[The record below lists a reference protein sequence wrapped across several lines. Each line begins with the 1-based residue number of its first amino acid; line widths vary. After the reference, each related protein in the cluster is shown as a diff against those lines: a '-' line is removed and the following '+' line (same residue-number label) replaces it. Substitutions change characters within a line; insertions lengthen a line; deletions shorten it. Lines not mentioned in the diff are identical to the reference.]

1 MCEGDVASERIR
13 SRPAV
18 DVSEQRRRGSRD
30 GDGRTSREVGAIN
43 SSQRTTDQTG
53 ADGGGG
59 NDETVLVG
67 CKERGSEARDV
78 QVGRRRVH
86 CQGTGSN
93 EPGTLEPYRCRRT
106 LHSNSVIVVS
116 REGPRSTATT
126 CIIAITKIAAP
137 RYGGAKRCPRGS
149 GHSIEGQHTSDVEVG
164 TGRVR

>member
-59 NDETVLVG
+59 NDETVDVG
-67 CKERGSEARDV
+67 GKERICHAGEIGIS
-78 QVGRRRVH
+78 
-86 CQGTGSN
+86 
-93 EPGTLEPYRCRRT
+93 
-106 LHSNSVIVVS
+106 
-116 REGPRSTATT
+116 
-126 CIIAITKIAAP
+126 
-137 RYGGAKRCPRGS
+137 
-149 GHSIEGQHTSDVEVG
+149 
-164 TGRVR
+164 RVREHRR